1 MFIRNWIHCSRHTLE
16 DVFEKIHCDLLLLY
30 GRPTPRVE
38 RQYQRI
44 AVIGSSQN
52 HGVRHGFK
60 IVGAKTIIELESEPK
75 LILIYKFIKLS
86 KILIHAFK
94 Y

>member
-1 MFIRNWIHCSRHTLE
+1 M
-16 DVFEKIHCDLLLLY
+16 
-30 GRPTPRVE
+30 
-38 RQYQRI
+38 
-44 AVIGSSQN
+44 GSAT
-52 HGVRHGFK
+52 GLKLGG
-60 IVGAKTIIELESEPK
+60 GAKTIIELESEPK

>member
-1 MFIRNWIHCSRHTLE
+1 MFCTKHDVVLKPNSLICLVQNMTLNTN
-16 DVFEKIHCDLLLLY
+16 Y
-30 GRPTPRVE
+30 
-38 RQYQRI
+38 I
-44 AVIGSSQN
+44 AVDASFKKPRLSHWQDVSSN

-60 IVGAKTIIELESEPK
+60 IGGAKTIIELESEPK

-86 KILIHAFK
+86 KILINAFK

>member
-1 MFIRNWIHCSRHTLE
+1 MHSPVFIIYN
-16 DVFEKIHCDLLLLY
+16 V
-30 GRPTPRVE
+30 
-38 RQYQRI
+38 
-44 AVIGSSQN
+44 

-60 IVGAKTIIELESEPK
+60 IGGAKTIIELESEPK

>member
-1 MFIRNWIHCSRHTLE
+1 MDYLASPIP
-16 DVFEKIHCDLLLLY
+16 D
-30 GRPTPRVE
+30 
-38 RQYQRI
+38 
-44 AVIGSSQN
+44 GSK

-60 IVGAKTIIELESEPK
+60 IGGATTIIELESEPK
-75 LILIYKFIKLS
+75 LILIHKFIKLS

>member
-1 MFIRNWIHCSRHTLE
+1 MSWILLRNLKKFLSSRVRPELE
-16 DVFEKIHCDLLLLY
+16 FL
-30 GRPTPRVE
+30 R
-38 RQYQRI
+38 
-44 AVIGSSQN
+44 

-60 IVGAKTIIELESEPK
+60 IGGAKTIIELESEPK